1 MQNSKISNLSTLKPA
16 LGRVTIVA
24 VGAALATDGAILYNL
39 SHSRLTQQSPLP
51 TATVSSVPKITKVTA
66 LGRLQPGQ
74 EVIQLSAPASAEG
87 SRVDQLLVKQG
98 DRVPAGQVVAILDSR
113 DRLQAALEQAKEQV
127 RVAQARMD
135 QVKAGAKAGEINAQE
150 ATIARIQNELSGE
163 ITAQVATVARL
174 EAQLRNAQIEYQRY
188 QALYQEG
195 AISASARDSKHLTL
209 ETVQQ
214 QSNEAKANLN
224 RIKKAKI
231 EQLNEARATLNRIAE
246 VRPVD
251 VEVAQ
256 AEVSSAIAA
265 VRQAQANIKLAY
277 VRSPKDGQILKI
289 HTWPGEVVSK
299 EAIVEL
305 GQTSQMLVVA
315 EVYENDI
322 GKVRLGQ
329 RATISS
335 NAFTGELQGTVA
347 EIGLQIIKQDVRDTD
362 PTANTDARVVEVKI
376 RLNPAASRKVAS
388 LTNLQVKVAINL

>member
-1 MQNSKISNLSTLKPA
+1 MQNSNISYLSNLKPV
-16 LGRVTIVA
+16 LGRVTILA
-24 VGAALATDGAILYNL
+24 VGAALATDGAVLYSL
-39 SHSRLTQQSPLP
+39 SRSWLTQQSPLP
-51 TATVSSVPKITKVTA
+51 TAAVSVPKITKVTA
-66 LGRLQPGQ
+66 LGRLKPGQ
-74 EVIQLSAPASAEG
+74 KVIQLSAPASAEG
-87 SRVDQLLVKQG
+87 SRVDQLLVQQG

-127 RVAQARMD
+127 RVAQARMA
-135 QVKAGAKAGEINAQE
+135 QVTAGAKAGEINAQV
-150 ATIARIQNELSGE
+150 ATIARIENERRGE
-163 ITAQVATVARL
+163 ITAQAATVARL
-174 EAQLRNAQIEYQRY
+174 QAQLRNAQVEYQRY
-188 QALYQEG
+188 RALYQEG
-195 AISASARDSKHLTL
+195 AISASARDSKRLTL

-214 QSNEAKANLN
+214 QLNEAKANLN
-224 RIKKAKI
+224 RINKAML

-256 AEVSSAIAA
+256 AEVNSAIAA
-265 VRQAQANIKLAY
+265 VRQAQANIDLAY
-277 VRSPKDGQILKI
+277 VRAPKDGQILKI

-299 EAIVEL
+299 EGIVDL

-335 NAFTGELQGTVA
+335 NAFTGELQGTVTQ
-347 EIGLQIIKQDVRDTD
+347 IGLQVIKQDVLDTD

-376 RLNPAASRKVAS
+376 RLDPAASRKVAS
-388 LTNLQVKVAINL
+388 LTNLQVKAAINL